1 MKHVGCFIV
10 TMFFVF
16 SIVPCRAAEEGTVLE
31 GYPLKPVSQPSVID
45 TDSTVKPR
53 KRDLFHR
60 IGDVFTGFF
69 KEFNNPDTA
78 YIEPQRYNFT
88 ALIQNTNTYEVY
100 RLTSKQGQSITF
112 APEMSYRIGPYIG
125 WRWVFLGYTIDV
137 NHLNASSRHSSKR
150 EYDLSLYSSLL
161 GLDFFWRETGNDY
174 KIRQMY
180 LGEDID
186 TSPLKN
192 MSFDG
197 FKASIKGFNL
207 YYIFNHK
214 KFSYPAA
221 YSQSTVQ
228 RRSAGSALMGIGY
241 TRHSLNIDWDKLD
254 KLLDDKLSNQTDEVE
269 IDNGLLFGKVTYT
282 DISVSGGYS
291 YNWVFA
297 RNWLFNA
304 SLSAAIGY
312 KVSKGDMEKD
322 KNGTHRGFNIHN
334 FNMDGIGRFGLVW
347 NNTHWYAGASAI
359 LHSYNYS
366 KDQFSTNNFFGSL
379 NFYVGVNFGRKK

>member
-174 KIRQMY
+174 KIRRMY
-180 LGEDID
+180 
-186 TSPLKN
+186 
-192 MSFDG
+192 F
-197 FKASIKGFNL
+197 
-207 YYIFNHK
+207 
-214 KFSYPAA
+214 
-221 YSQSTVQ
+221 
-228 RRSAGSALMGIGY
+228 RRRY
-241 TRHSLNIDWDKLD
+241 
-254 KLLDDKLSNQTDEVE
+254 
-269 IDNGLLFGKVTYT
+269 
-282 DISVSGGYS
+282 
-291 YNWVFA
+291 
-297 RNWLFNA
+297 
-304 SLSAAIGY
+304 
-312 KVSKGDMEKD
+312 
-322 KNGTHRGFNIHN
+322 
-334 FNMDGIGRFGLVW
+334 
-347 NNTHWYAGASAI
+347 
-359 LHSYNYS
+359 
-366 KDQFSTNNFFGSL
+366 
-379 NFYVGVNFGRKK
+379 

>member
-45 TDSTVKPR
+45 TDSIVKPR

-174 KIRQMY
+174 KIRRMY
-180 LGEDID
+180 LGEDIG